1 MKRLFTYA
9 GVAALAL
16 FAVVAGVWIYIG
28 RTGGS
33 GLEQCIGGQIVGV
46 LESHITPQVAFKSL
60 DYQAPK
66 TVVIDELTLTS
77 EGQPILAVK
86 RALLELAEI
95 PREGQPILIQ
105 RIELDG
111 PNLQFLTDAHG
122 DFVGWGH
129 FVKQEVIEQPE
140 SVPPGRRFSDILVL
154 RHVAIRNGQVL
165 YNDTAGGQEPM
176 TLPGIEMNLD
186 TPPDAAAP
194 ERAGP
199 PAGGP
204 APAPARMALPAFD
217 VPNPAGPGAENPP
230 GSGQGTG
237 GGTPPPGGRGAQAP
251 PRVGTLPNPAETP
264 FPGVGTQASP
274 GRPDAPATPPP
285 GGTPTVDPAR
295 PAPTPGAPPPLA
307 VPANVPAGR
316 GGGVVGTG
324 GAGAPTPSVEPE
336 TPHGQIA
343 TVLTPLRRRADG
355 TYRLTL
361 RIQPPELGRVDLEVR
376 LQGGR
381 VNVRM
386 LAELE
391 ETGSLL
397 RASLG
402 ELRADLSDAGFRP
415 GDLDLGRWG
424 ERARDAGDGL
434 DSGGRP
440 ARDAEGD
447 RLPGSPTRSRTDA
460 HRLGEGA
467 LASRPDSVVDLQL

>member
-1 MKRLFTYA
+1 MNVKTLGQAPVVPGEQQADGTPDAADAEF
-9 GVAALAL
+9 AALLATIIGLSPAPTVPEVGGDVPEPTSGGGPADTPAGPGAL
-16 FAVVAGVWIYIG
+16 TGVDADAGPVPFSPPGGTALPAAPAAPAVPA
-28 RTGGS
+28 
-33 GLEQCIGGQIVGV
+33 
-46 LESHITPQVAFKSL
+46 
-60 DYQAPK
+60 
-66 TVVIDELTLTS
+66 
-77 EGQPILAVK
+77 
-86 RALLELAEI
+86 
-95 PREGQPILIQ
+95 
-105 RIELDG
+105 
-111 PNLQFLTDAHG
+111 AHG
-122 DFVGWGH
+122 
-129 FVKQEVIEQPE
+129 
-140 SVPPGRRFSDILVL
+140 GREDAT
-154 RHVAIRNGQVL
+154 VA
-165 YNDTAGGQEPM
+165 
-176 TLPGIEMNLD
+176 
-186 TPPDAAAP
+186 PDAAAP
-194 ERAGP
+194 ERAAP

-316 GGGVVGTG
+316 GAGGVVGTG